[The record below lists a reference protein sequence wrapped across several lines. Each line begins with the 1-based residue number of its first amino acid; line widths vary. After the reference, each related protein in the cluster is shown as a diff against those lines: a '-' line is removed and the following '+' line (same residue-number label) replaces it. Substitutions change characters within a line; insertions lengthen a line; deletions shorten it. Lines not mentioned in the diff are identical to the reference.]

1 MNYPIWGFLALLPSL
16 CGCVYVDATI
26 PVAPLGFYS
35 APPPPEYPP
44 PPAYVPPPSQNRDPN
59 APILLHPG

>member
-16 CGCVYVDATI
+16 CGCVYVDPTI

-35 APPPPEYPP
+35 APPPAEYP
-44 PPAYVPPPSQNRDPN
+44 PPPSQNRDPN
-59 APILLHPG
+59 APIQLHPG